1 MAKKGGR
8 ATITLEMLRKELA
21 TTKAEITVYMDNK
34 FGEVHERFDEH
45 ETYFTAIQ
53 DDLKELRT
61 DVGQL
66 KSDVTVLKSDVAELK
81 TDVGQLKTD
90 VAGLKSDVITIKTD
104 IKEFRSETKSFQ
116 SGYAVKSGRHD
127 AGTFKL
133 IGILEAKSILSPGQA
148 GDLRTI

>member
-8 ATITLEMLRKELA
+8 AKLTLGTIRELFKQELT
-21 TTKAEITVYMDNK
+21 TTKAEITVYMDKK

-53 DDLKELRT
+53 DDLKELRA
-61 DVGQL
+61 DVNE
-66 KSDVTVLKSDVAELK
+66 LKSDVAELK

-104 IKEFRSETKSFQ
+104 LKEFRSETKSFQ

-133 IGILEAKSILSPGQA
+133 IGILEAKSILSVGQA